1 MTSQVNASITEHS
14 GLVSRDCR
22 PPLNA
27 PQDYCRKLKSGIA
40 RLEASIRRQYEDTF
54 PSGGD
59 WIARAIHEAKEA
71 AWSTP
76 FPALFFPALAHL
88 RVNEMMPSA

>member
-1 MTSQVNASITEHS
+1 MTSQLIASISEQS
-14 GLVSRDCR
+14 GHDSGDCR
-22 PPLNA
+22 PPLDA

-71 AWSTP
+71 AWATP